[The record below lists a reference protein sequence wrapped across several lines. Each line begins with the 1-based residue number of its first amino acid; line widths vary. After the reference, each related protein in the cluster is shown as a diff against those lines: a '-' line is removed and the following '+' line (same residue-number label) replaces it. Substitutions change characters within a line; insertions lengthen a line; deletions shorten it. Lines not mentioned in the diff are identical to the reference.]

1 MTENRVEIT
10 AEQSQLLDAGVQI
23 GAELLRQS
31 SEPLLPSLYAHDGQE
46 WTVFNLMAP
55 TVDELRSLA
64 RDTLRERMPD
74 ALAYALFF
82 ETSLAEEGASSLT
95 IETGDVDDEAA
106 IGFVRAV
113 TPDTREL
120 APRMAHTGPV
130 PNLLR

>member
-23 GAELLRQS
+23 AAELLRQGP
-31 SEPLLPSLYAHDGQE
+31 EPLLPSLYAHDGQE
-46 WTVFNLMAP
+46 WTVFHLMAP

-64 RDTLRERMPD
+64 RDTLRERMQN

-82 ETSLAEEGASSLT
+82 ESSLAEEGVNSLT
-95 IETGDVDDEAA
+95 IETGDVDDEHA

-113 TPDTREL
+113 APDTREL
-120 APRMAHTGPV
+120 APRMSHTGSA